1 MKWSRRQ
8 VLERGGAAMAVAFFD
23 STSFAKGRA
32 GEIPVPFLDPPPP
45 PALPIPN
52 LLDWEKLD
60 SYLTPNDRFFAVG
73 HYGVPEMD
81 LASYRIQLGGRVKT
95 PKAFTI
101 EELRALPKKEVVF
114 ALECSG
120 NGGFDWFQG
129 GIGNARYAGASLA
142 SVLESAGLAK
152 DAVEVVFFGA
162 DKGKESF
169 PYIGGLGDDMG
180 QIEAEMPFA
189 RSMTLQEALDPA
201 NLLCYEMNGAPLPP
215 ANGSPLR
222 LVAPRWY
229 GIANVKWLTR
239 IEVRDSHFLGAFNS
253 RRYVTVREEVL
264 EDGRRELRR
273 TLVGKSRIKSLPAR
287 VTVKD
292 GKYRIYGAAWG
303 EPVARVEVKID
314 GGAWTAASIDE
325 GMEHEFGWK
334 LWHLDWSAS
343 PGEHEITSR
352 AIGTDGRIQPAPDD
366 PEIASKKTYWEANG
380 QITRRIRIG

>member
-1 MKWSRRQ
+1 M
-8 VLERGGAAMAVAFFD
+8 LERGGAAAALAFFD
-23 STSFAKGRA
+23 SLSFATSRE

-60 SYLTPNDRFFAVG
+60 SYITPNDGFFAVG
-73 HYGVPEMD
+73 HFGAPELD
-81 LASYRIQLGGRVKT
+81 GAAHRLELGGRIKNPRVFSL
-95 PKAFTI
+95 A
-101 EELRALPKKEVVF
+101 ELQALPKKEVVY

-129 GIGNARYAGASLA
+129 GIGNARFAGASLKD
-142 SVLESAGLAK
+142 VLESAGLEE

-169 PYIGGLGDDMG
+169 PYVGGLGDDMG

-189 RSMTLQEALDPA
+189 RSMTLKEALDPA
-201 NLLCYEMNGAPLPP
+201 NLLCYEMNGSSLPA
-215 ANGSPLR
+215 ANGFPLR
-222 LVAPRWY
+222 LIAPRWY
-229 GIANVKWLTR
+229 GVANVKWLTR
-239 IEVRDSHFLGAFNS
+239 IEVRDSHFLGTFNS

-273 TLVGKSRIKSLPAR
+273 TAVGKSRLKSIAAR
-287 VTVKD
+287 VTA
-292 GKYRIYGAAWG
+292 GNGRYRIYGAAWG
-303 EPVARVEVKID
+303 EPVARVEVRID
-314 GGAWTAASIDE
+314 NGAWTAAQIDQ
-325 GMEHEFGWK
+325 GREHEFGWK
-334 LWHLDWSAS
+334 LWHFDWSAT
-343 PGEHEITSR
+343 PGEHAISSR

-366 PEIASKKTYWEANG
+366 PAIASKKTYWEANG